1 MYNIYLV
8 RNKKYHAS
16 KEKMMKKEKEIKQ
29 KAHIFRNTAFM
40 LKCAWKS
47 APLSLLI
54 IYLSYILENVYYS
67 VVIGVMFLQTALS
80 IIEGNGTFKEFA
92 IKMCIIVFGKV
103 FVDLLAYIDVYT
115 VRTKFEIK
123 CESYINS
130 LIFKKSQE
138 VELGCYENPDFFD
151 NYNRATWVVEK
162 GGFKR
167 IIEGSAWTIGSVVS
181 IIFLVAYLVSIDPFL
196 LFFIICPIVVIL
208 IRIKKNNLEF
218 ELEKEKTPYERQKD
232 YTKRTILL
240 RDFAKEIKTTG
251 IFEVV
256 KIRFKNAI
264 DKNIEIIKKYG
275 WKVALLESV
284 ADFLGEI
291 IPVGGGFG
299 YGCYRLIVLQN
310 LEIADFSVLISAITT
325 TRSKLNQLARYFAMQ
340 QKHCLWVQNL
350 REFLN
355 YEPQLK
361 GGDIEPADF
370 ESLEFRNVSF
380 CYEGNEKNTLNNV
393 SFKISKGETFAVVGH
408 NGAGKTTLSKLI
420 MRLYDV
426 TDGEILYNGIN
437 IKEYNL
443 QKYREKFAS
452 VFQDY
457 RIFAMTVAE
466 NVLIEEVDEDNIA
479 LAKKAL
485 GQSGVHEKIKTLPE
499 AENTLLTREFD
510 DKGALLSGGESQK
523 VTIARMFA
531 KKFEIAILDEP
542 SSALDPIAES
552 KMYDSLMEGTKG
564 KTVFYI
570 SHRLSSA
577 TSSDRILVF
586 SGGSLIEAGTHEELM
601 TLGGEY
607 FNMFTLQASGYR
619 EEGSEDEQ

>member
-1 MYNIYLV
+1 
-8 RNKKYHAS
+8 
-16 KEKMMKKEKEIKQ
+16 MKKEKNQKQ
-29 KAHIFRNTAFM
+29 KAHIFRNTVFM

-47 APLSLLI
+47 APLSLII
-54 IYLSYILENVYYS
+54 IYLAYILENVYYS
-67 VVIGVMFLQTALS
+67 VVIGIMFLQTALS

-92 IKMCIIVFGKV
+92 IRMCIIVFGKV
-103 FVDLLAYIDVYT
+103 FVDLFAYIDMYT

-130 LIFKKSQE
+130 LIFKKAQE
-138 VELGCYENPDFFD
+138 VELGCYENPEFFD

-167 IIEGSAWTIGSVVS
+167 IIEGSAWTIGSAVS
-181 IIFLVAYLVSIDPFL
+181 IVFLVFYLISIDPFL
-196 LFFIICPIVVIL
+196 LFFILCPILVIAL
-208 IRIKKNNLEF
+208 RVKKNNI
-218 ELEKEKTPYERQKD
+218 ELEEEKEWTPFERQKE

-240 RDFAKEIKTTG
+240 KDFAKEIKTTG
-251 IFEVV
+251 IFDVIKNRFRSAV
-256 KIRFKNAI
+256 KGKIGV
-264 DKNIEIIKKYG
+264 IKKYG
-275 WKVALLESV
+275 WRVALIESL

-299 YGCYRLIVLQN
+299 YGCYRLMVLQN

-325 TRSKLNQLARYFAMQ
+325 TRNKLNQLARYFTMQ
-340 QKHCLWVQNL
+340 QKHCLWVQNM
-350 REFLN
+350 RDFLN
-355 YEPQLK
+355 YETK
-361 GGDIEPADF
+361 IVSGNIEPGDF
-370 ESLEFRNVSF
+370 ENLEFRNVSF
-380 CYEGNEKNTLNNV
+380 RYDGNDKNTLNNI
-393 SFKISKGETFAVVGH
+393 SFKINKGETFAIVGH

-426 TDGEILYNGIN
+426 TEGEILYNGIN
-437 IKEYNL
+437 IKEYDL
-443 QKYREKFAS
+443 LKYREKFAS

-466 NVLIEEVDEDNIA
+466 NVLIEEVDENNIDRA
-479 LAKKAL
+479 NKSLIL
-485 GQSGVHEKIKTLPE
+485 SGVFDKIQTLPE
-499 AENTLLTREFD
+499 KENTLLTREFD
-510 DKGALLSGGESQK
+510 NQGALLSGGESQK

-531 KKFEIAILDEP
+531 KSFDVAILDEP

-577 TSSDRILVF
+577 TRSDRILVF
-586 SGGSLIEAGTHEELM
+586 SKGKLTESGTHNELM
-601 TLGGEY
+601 DLGGEY
-607 FNMFTLQASGYR
+607 CEMFTLQASGYK
-619 EEGSEDEQ
+619 EEVSENE

>member
-1 MYNIYLV
+1 M
-8 RNKKYHAS
+8 KS
-16 KEKMMKKEKEIKQ
+16 KKQ
-29 KAHIFRNTAFM
+29 KAHIFKNTAFM

-54 IYLSYILENVYYS
+54 IYFSYILENVYYS
-67 VVIGVMFLQTALS
+67 VVISVMFLQTALS

-103 FVDLLAYIDVYT
+103 LVDLIAYIDVYT
-115 VRTKFEIK
+115 IRTKFEIK

-130 LIFKKSQE
+130 LIFKKAQE

-196 LFFIICPIVVIL
+196 LFFIVCPIIVIAL
-208 IRIKKNNLEF
+208 RTKKNNLE
-218 ELEKEKTPYERQKD
+218 LEKEKDMTPFERQKD
-232 YTKRTILL
+232 YTRRTILL
-240 RDFAKEIKTTG
+240 KDFAKEIKTTG
-251 IFEVV
+251 IFKVV
-256 KIRFKNAI
+256 KNRFNSAVE
-264 DKNIEIIKKYG
+264 KNIEVIKKYG
-275 WKVALLESV
+275 WRIAVYEAV
-284 ADFLGEI
+284 ADFFGEI

-299 YGCYRLIVLQN
+299 YGCYRLMVLEN
-310 LEIADFSVLISAITT
+310 LNISDFSVLISAITN
-325 TRSKLNQLARYFAMQ
+325 TRNKLNQLARYFAMQ
-340 QKHCLWVQNL
+340 QKHCLWVQNM
-350 REFLN
+350 RDFLD
-355 YEPQLK
+355 YQPRLT
-361 GGDIEPADF
+361 GGGIEPDEF

-380 CYEGNEKNTLNNV
+380 RYEGNEKDSLTNV
-393 SFKISKGETFAVVGH
+393 SFRINKGETFAVVGH

-426 TDGEILYNGIN
+426 TEGEILYNGIN
-437 IKEYNL
+437 IKEYDL
-443 QKYREKFAS
+443 LKYRQKFAS

-466 NVLIEEVDEDNIA
+466 NVLIEEVDENNISR
-479 LAKKAL
+479 AKKAL
-485 GQSGVHEKIKTLPE
+485 KQSGVYEKIKSLSE
-499 AENTLLTREFD
+499 EENTLLTREFD

-531 KKFEIAILDEP
+531 KNFEVAILDEP
-542 SSALDPIAES
+542 SSALDPVAES
-552 KMYDSLMEGTKG
+552 KMYDALMEGTEG

-577 TSSDRILVF
+577 TRSDRILVF
-586 SGGSLIEAGTHEELM
+586 AKGRLIESGTHDELM
-601 TLGGEY
+601 SLHGEY
-607 FNMFTLQASGYR
+607 SEMFTLQASGYK
-619 EEGSEDEQ
+619 EEVSEHE

>member
-1 MYNIYLV
+1 
-8 RNKKYHAS
+8 
-16 KEKMMKKEKEIKQ
+16 MKKEKSQKQ
-29 KAHIFRNTAFM
+29 KAHIFKNTAFM

-47 APLSLLI
+47 APLSLII
-54 IYLSYILENVYYS
+54 IYLAYILENVYYS
-67 VVIGVMFLQTALS
+67 VVVGIMFLQTALS

-103 FVDLLAYIDVYT
+103 FVDLFAYIDMYT

-130 LIFKKSQE
+130 LIFKKAQE
-138 VELGCYENPDFFD
+138 VELGCYENPEFFD

-181 IIFLVAYLVSIDPFL
+181 IVFLVFYLVSIDPFL
-196 LFFIICPIVVIL
+196 LFFILCPILVIAL
-208 IRIKKNNLEF
+208 RIKKNNLEL
-218 ELEKEKTPYERQKD
+218 EEEKEWTPFERQKE

-240 RDFAKEIKTTG
+240 KDFAKEIKTTG

-256 KIRFKNAI
+256 KNRFRDAVESKIGVIR
-264 DKNIEIIKKYG
+264 KYG
-275 WKVALLESV
+275 WRIAIIESL

-299 YGCYRLIVLQN
+299 YGCYRLMVLQN

-325 TRSKLNQLARYFAMQ
+325 TRNKLNQLARYFAMQ
-340 QKHCLWVQNL
+340 QKHCLWVQNM
-350 REFLN
+350 RDFLD
-355 YEPQLK
+355 YEPKLV
-361 GGDIEPADF
+361 GGELEPADF
-370 ESLEFRNVSF
+370 ESLEFKNVSF
-380 CYEGNEKNTLNNV
+380 RYEGNEKNTLNNV
-393 SFKISKGETFAVVGH
+393 SFKINKGETFAVVGH

-426 TDGEILYNGIN
+426 TEGEILYNGIN
-437 IKEYNL
+437 IKEYDL
-443 QKYREKFAS
+443 LKYRDKFAS

-466 NVLIEEVDEDNIA
+466 NVIVDEVNETNVERA
-479 LAKKAL
+479 QKAL
-485 GQSGVHEKIKTLPE
+485 RQSGVYEKIQTLPQ

-510 DKGALLSGGESQK
+510 DKGALLSGGEAQK

-531 KKFEIAILDEP
+531 KDFDIAILDEP
-542 SSALDPIAES
+542 SSALDPVAES

-577 TSSDRILVF
+577 TRSDKILVF
-586 SGGSLIEAGTHEELM
+586 AKGRLTEAGTHDELM
-601 TLGGEY
+601 ELGGEY
-607 FNMFTLQASGYR
+607 CNMFTLQASGYR
-619 EEGSEDEQ
+619 EEGAAHE

>member
-1 MYNIYLV
+1 
-8 RNKKYHAS
+8 
-16 KEKMMKKEKEIKQ
+16 MKKEKEIKQ

-54 IYLSYILENVYYS
+54 IYFSYILENVYYS

-115 VRTKFEIK
+115 IRTKFEIK

-151 NYNRATWVVEK
+151 NYNRATWVVER

-181 IIFLVAYLVSIDPFL
+181 IIFLVFYLISIDPFL
-196 LFFIICPIVVIL
+196 LFFIICPIIVIF

-240 RDFAKEIKTTG
+240 KDFAKEIKTTG

-264 DKNIEIIKKYG
+264 DKNIEVIKKYG

-325 TRSKLNQLARYFAMQ
+325 TRNKLNQLARYFAMQ

-350 REFLN
+350 REFLD

-380 CYEGNEKNTLNNV
+380 RYEGNEQNTLSNI
-393 SFKISKGETFAVVGH
+393 SFKINKGETFAVVGH

-426 TDGEILYNGIN
+426 TEGEILYNGIN

-466 NVLIEEVDEDNIA
+466 NVLIEEVDKSNIT
-479 LAKKAL
+479 LAQKAL
-485 GQSGVHEKIKTLPE
+485 TQSGVYDKIKTLPQ

-510 DKGALLSGGESQK
+510 NEGALLSGGESQK
-523 VTIARMFA
+523 VTIARMLA
-531 KKFEIAILDEP
+531 KNFETAILDEP

-552 KMYDSLMEGTKG
+552 KMYDALMEGTKG

-577 TSSDRILVF
+577 TRSDRILVF
-586 SGGSLIEAGTHEELM
+586 SGGSLIESGTHDELM
-601 TLGGEY
+601 SLGGEY
-607 FNMFTLQASGYR
+607 CNMFTLQASGYR
-619 EEGSEDEQ
+619 EEGSENE

>member
-1 MYNIYLV
+1 
-8 RNKKYHAS
+8 
-16 KEKMMKKEKEIKQ
+16 MKKEKTPKQ
-29 KAHIFRNTAFM
+29 RAHIFRNTAFM

-47 APLSLLI
+47 APLSLII
-54 IYLSYILENVYYS
+54 IYLAYIIENVYYS
-67 VVIGVMFLQTALS
+67 VVVGIMFLQTALS

-103 FVDLLAYIDVYT
+103 FVDLFAYIDMYT

-130 LIFKKSQE
+130 LIFKKAQE
-138 VELGCYENPDFFD
+138 VELGCYENPEFFD

-167 IIEGSAWTIGSVVS
+167 IIEGSAWTIGSAVS
-181 IIFLVAYLVSIDPFL
+181 IVFLIFYLVSIDPFL
-196 LFFIICPIVVIL
+196 LFFILCPILVIAL
-208 IRIKKNNLEF
+208 RVKKNNI
-218 ELEKEKTPYERQKD
+218 ELEEEKEWTPFERQKE

-240 RDFAKEIKTTG
+240 KDFAKEIKTTG
-251 IFEVV
+251 IFDVIKNRFRSAVEG
-256 KIRFKNAI
+256 KIGVIR
-264 DKNIEIIKKYG
+264 KYG
-275 WKVALLESV
+275 WRVAIVESI

-299 YGCYRLIVLQN
+299 YGCYRLMVLHN

-325 TRSKLNQLARYFAMQ
+325 TRNKLNQLARYFTMQ
-340 QKHCLWVQNL
+340 QKHCLWVQNM
-350 REFLN
+350 RDFLN
-355 YEPQLK
+355 YETK
-361 GGDIEPADF
+361 IVGGAIEPGDF
-370 ESLEFRNVSF
+370 ESLEFKNVSF
-380 CYEGNEKNTLNNV
+380 RYEGNDKNTLNNV

-426 TDGEILYNGIN
+426 TEGEILYNGIN
-437 IKEYNL
+437 IKEYDL
-443 QKYREKFAS
+443 LKYRQKFAS

-466 NVLIEEVDEDNIA
+466 NVLIEEVDKSNIDRA
-479 LAKKAL
+479 NKSLM
-485 GQSGVHEKIKTLPE
+485 QSGVHERIQSLPE
-499 AENTLLTREFD
+499 KENTLLTREFD
-510 DKGALLSGGESQK
+510 NQGALLSGGESQK

-531 KKFEIAILDEP
+531 KKFDVAILDEP
-542 SSALDPIAES
+542 SSALDPVAES
-552 KMYDSLMEGTKG
+552 KMYDALVEGTKG

-577 TSSDRILVF
+577 TRSDRILVF
-586 SGGSLIEAGTHEELM
+586 SKGKLTESGTHDELM
-601 TLGGEY
+601 ALGGEY
-607 FNMFTLQASGYR
+607 NEMFTLQASGYK
-619 EEGSEDEQ
+619 EEVSENE